1 MGWICVVALFG
12 VGGPAAA
19 DDGSWLTWSMMSGD
33 WGGLRTTLADQGI
46 TFQATELATFQANT
60 GGVPHSNH
68 RSAFASE
75 FDLINEIDFGKLA
88 GLTGFLIHSEFWW
101 QAGTNLSAR
110 DLGNLF
116 TVSPAYQPN
125 GIYLGQL
132 YAQQTLL
139 DGGLVLQLGRLAT
152 NSTFAMLPVFNDY
165 LNTAVNTDPAN
176 IPLNTPAF
184 ASVPSVE
191 WGAVITYDPIDQL
204 ELAAGIYNTDPAS
217 AAPKASANGTHFA
230 LRPGK
235 GVLAVGQVTYK
246 LNQAK
251 GDTGM
256 PGTYAL
262 GGFYASDDY
271 MDLNSGRE
279 KTGNYGFYAMA
290 QQMVYRDGGPDSSVG
305 LTPWLAIAWQPRDSI
320 NLMPFFIAAGATYQ
334 GLIAGRDNDVAA
346 IMVAYGKISD
356 TQPHKSGEV
365 VLELDYTLAATP

>member
-1 MGWICVVALFG
+1 MGGTKYDCPPQRL
-12 VGGPAAA
+12 
-19 DDGSWLTWSMMSGD
+19 DSDGNCRSGD
-33 WGGLRTTLADQGI
+33 LAAPEED
-46 TFQATELATFQANT
+46 
-60 GGVPHSNH
+60 
-68 RSAFASE
+68 
-75 FDLINEIDFGKLA
+75 FDAL
-88 GLTGFLIHSEFWW
+88 
-101 QAGTNLSAR
+101 
-110 DLGNLF
+110 
-116 TVSPAYQPN
+116 
-125 GIYLGQL
+125 
-132 YAQQTLL
+132 
-139 DGGLVLQLGRLAT
+139 
-152 NSTFAMLPVFNDY
+152 
-165 LNTAVNTDPAN
+165 DPAN
-176 IPLNTPAF
+176 IPPNTPAF

-204 ELAAGIYNTDPAS
+204 QLAAGIYNTDPAS

-320 NLMPFFIAAGATYQ
+320 NLMPFFIAAGAT
-334 GLIAGRDNDVAA
+334 GD
-346 IMVAYGKISD
+346 
-356 TQPHKSGEV
+356 
-365 VLELDYTLAATP
+365 